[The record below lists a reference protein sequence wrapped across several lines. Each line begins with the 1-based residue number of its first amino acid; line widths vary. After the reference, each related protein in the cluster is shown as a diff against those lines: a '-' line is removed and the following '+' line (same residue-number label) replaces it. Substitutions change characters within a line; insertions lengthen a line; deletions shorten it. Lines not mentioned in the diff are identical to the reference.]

1 MTILS
6 VGFAC
11 YDQFFFTTTYPKEN
25 SKAFSYDFI
34 ESGGGPCANAAYL
47 LGLWGENIYYIG
59 HLNNDI
65 YAQKIVSEFDDV
77 GVNTQHIIFSDQM
90 ITPLASVLVNN
101 QNGSRTI
108 VTRKLNLPPPLIDS
122 DKLQLNQLVTHLLN
136 NERELAI
143 LIDGHEPEL
152 SEYLIEQLPH
162 AKVVMD
168 AGSLRESNLDL
179 AKFTDYL
186 VASENFALSY
196 AGLDTFTNKKQIES
210 TLKQIQSITKGNVFI
225 TLGEKGC
232 AYLEYNKVKIIPAF
246 ICRSIDTTGA
256 GDIFHGAFIYGVS
269 YGWSIDDTISFASL
283 VAAISIERKGVRD
296 AMPNLFEINKA
307 ENRFERNLT
316 DYFK

>member
-47 LGLWGENIYYIG
+47 LGLWGENIYYLG
-59 HLNNDI
+59 HLNDDI
-65 YAQKIVSEFDDV
+65 YGKKIVSEFTAV

-90 ITPLASVLVNN
+90 VTPLASIIVNN

-108 VTRKLNLPPPLIDS
+108 VTRKLNLPPSLTS
-122 DKLQLNQLVTHLLN
+122 LDKERLDKFVSNLRK
-136 NERELAI
+136 NERELTI

-152 SEYLIEQLPH
+152 SEYIIQQFPQ

-179 AKFTDYL
+179 AKYTDYL

-196 AGLDTFTNKKQIES
+196 AGIESFTNKKQLE
-210 TLKQIQSITKGNVFI
+210 TVLKQIESITKGKVFI

-232 AYLEYNKVKIIPAF
+232 AYLSRHKVKIIPGFVCQAV
-246 ICRSIDTTGA
+246 DTTGA

-269 YGWSIDDTISFASL
+269 YGWDIEDTITFASL
-283 VAAISIERKGVRD
+283 VAAISIERKGVRN
-296 AMPNLFEINKA
+296 AMPNLFEINKE

>member
-65 YAQKIVSEFDDV
+65 YAQKIVSEFDEV

-108 VTRKLNLPPPLIDS
+108 VTRKLNLPPPLIDA
-122 DKLQLNQLVTHLLN
+122 DKIKLNQLVSHLLN

-179 AKFTDYL
+179 AKYTDYL

-196 AGLDTFTNKKQIES
+196 AGLDTFTSKKQIES

-232 AYLEYNKVKIIPAF
+232 AYLELNKVKIIPAF
-246 ICRSIDTTGA
+246 ICQSIDTTGA

>member
-11 YDQFFFTTTYPKEN
+11 YDQFFFTTAYPKEN

-47 LGLWGENIYYIG
+47 LGLWGENIYYLG
-59 HLNNDI
+59 HLNDDI
-65 YAQKIVSEFDDV
+65 YGKKIVSEFTEV

-90 ITPLASVLVNN
+90 VTPLASIIVNN

-108 VTRKLNLPPPLIDS
+108 VTRKLNLPPSLTS
-122 DKLQLNQLVTHLLN
+122 LDKERLDKFVSNLRK
-136 NERELAI
+136 NERELTI

-152 SEYLIEQLPH
+152 SEYIIQQFPQ
-162 AKVVMD
+162 AKIVMD

-179 AKFTDYL
+179 AKYTDYL

-196 AGLDTFTNKKQIES
+196 AGIESFTNKKQLE
-210 TLKQIQSITKGNVFI
+210 TVLKQIESITKGKAFI

-232 AYLEYNKVKIIPAF
+232 AYLSRHKVKIIPGFVCQAV
-246 ICRSIDTTGA
+246 DTTGA

-269 YGWSIDDTISFASL
+269 YGWDIEDTITFASL
-283 VAAISIERKGVRD
+283 VAAISIERKGVRN
-296 AMPNLFEINKA
+296 AMPNLFEINKE